1 MYDYHV
7 LHGIN
12 NITRLVLGIVT
23 GLLWLLYFHDILFRS
38 GRIEG
43 RWIKKRL
50 SEVGLML
57 VVALV
62 TILIFSLITG
72 LQFGH
77 RR

>member
-1 MYDYHV
+1 MYDYDD

-12 NITRLVLGIVT
+12 NITRLLLGIVT
-23 GLLWLLYFHDILFRS
+23 AALWLLYFREILIGS
-38 GRIEG
+38 GKIQAQ
-43 RWIKKRL
+43 WVKKRL
-50 SEVGLML
+50 GELGLML

-62 TILIFSLITG
+62 TILIFSLVTG